1 MMSIPTPLDPVNS
14 PLPLNKTLKGRT
26 DYEKGEAYLQSSLTS
41 LRELASLLD
50 NERLSASQKASY
62 VGAYTNSKRLYD
74 ETTRI
79 RDQLLSQKKSLRKV
93 IINFFI
99 RDPDAKRFH
108 KVAYWSYSS
117 IKSTS
122 DGLNR
127 LLLPEFENLGEPAQG
142 NESNTRESPRD
153 VVEDNLSGANLD
165 VHTEQ
170 EVQETGVAISGED
183 DDEEDDRTR
192 SPSDA
197 VEGNLSAENVSSNEN
212 LQDINLD
219 LHTEQEVQEAMAI
232 FDRLG
237 TVDSAEEYE
246 EDDDRTI
253 RPSQRR
259 TPSPSSSRT
268 INVYYNITQSVVS
281 FDSESNGTTL
291 NIGVDGGVGSSS

>member
-1 MMSIPTPLDPVNS
+1 MSIPTPLDPVNS
-14 PLPLNKTLKGRT
+14 PLPANKTLKGRT
-26 DYEKGEAYLQSSLTS
+26 DFEKGEAYLQLSLTS
-41 LRELASLLD
+41 LRELASLLE

-79 RDQLLSQKKSLRKV
+79 RDELLSQKKSFRKV
-93 IINFFI
+93 IINFFV

-142 NESNTRESPRD
+142 NESNTTESPHD
-153 VVEDNLSGANLD
+153 VIEDNLSGAILD

-170 EVQETGVAISGED
+170 EVQETGVAISGEE
-183 DDEEDDRTR
+183 DEEDDRTR

-197 VEGNLSAENVSSNEN
+197 VEGNLSAENVSPNESV
-212 LQDINLD
+212 QDINLN
-219 LHTEQEVQEAMAI
+219 LHTKQEVQEAMAI

-237 TVDSAEEYE
+237 TVDSAEEDEE

-253 RPSQRR
+253 RPPQRR
-259 TPSPSSSRT
+259 TSSPSSSRR
-268 INVYYNITQSVVS
+268 INIYYNITQSVVS